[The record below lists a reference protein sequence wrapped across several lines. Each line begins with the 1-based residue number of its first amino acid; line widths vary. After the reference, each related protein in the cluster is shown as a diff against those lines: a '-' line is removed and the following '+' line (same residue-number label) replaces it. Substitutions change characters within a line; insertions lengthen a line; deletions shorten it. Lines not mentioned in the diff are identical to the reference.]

1 MSYPQAPWT
10 LKGFAFQTLHLIDIA
25 KASPFIPPELAI
37 VSAAPGKTLG
47 GVYLA
52 QYGAGSSLEYNELIV
67 VAGVVRREQTIGAWV
82 SHIYVDNPDSVAGGR
97 EIWGLPKELA
107 AFDWQVGAQRVVV
120 QQDDR
125 VLCSLSS
132 SWRVSLLRQTITFP
146 AYSLLNS
153 DFLRFNA
160 TASANFSLIGA
171 ELEVPNTS
179 PFERLID
186 TVPISAFGADSLELR
201 VDAPKVVAQRV
212 SDIP

>member
-67 VAGVVRREQTIGAWV
+67 VAGFVRREQTIGAWV
-82 SHIYVDNPDSVAGGR
+82 SHIYADNPDSVAGGR
-97 EIWGLPKELA
+97 EIWGMSKELA
-107 AFDWQVGAQRVVV
+107 TFDWQAGARRVVV

-132 SWRVSLLRQTITFP
+132 SWRVSLLRQTIAFP
-146 AYSLLNS
+146 LYSVLNS
-153 DFLRFNA
+153 NFMLFSA
-160 TASANFSLIGA
+160 TASANFGLIGA
-171 ELEVPNTS
+171 RLEVPEVS
-179 PFERLID
+179 PFGRLID
-186 TVPISAFGADSLELR
+186 TMPISAFSADSLDLR
-201 VDAPKVVAQRV
+201 VDAPRVVAQRV

>member
-25 KASPFIPPELAI
+25 TASPFIPPELEI

-52 QYGAGSSLEYNELIV
+52 QYEAGSSLEYNELIV

-97 EIWGLPKELA
+97 EIWGMPKELA
-107 AFDWQVGAQRVVV
+107 TFDWQSGTRQVVV

-132 SWRVSLLRQTITFP
+132 SWRVSLLRQTIAFP
-146 AYSLLNS
+146 VYSLLNS
-153 DFLRFNA
+153 NFLRFNA
-160 TASANFSLIGA
+160 TASANFGLIGA
-171 ELEVPNTS
+171 RLDVPEVS
-179 PFERLID
+179 PFGRLID
-186 TVPISAFGADSLELR
+186 TMPISAFSADSLDLR
-201 VDAPKVVAQRV
+201 VDAPRVVAQKV
-212 SDIP
+212 SGML

>member
-37 VSAAPGKTLG
+37 VSAAPDKTLG
-47 GVYLA
+47 GVYFS
-52 QYGAGSSLEYNELIV
+52 QYGTGSSLEYNELIV

-97 EIWGLPKELA
+97 EIWGMPKELA
-107 AFDWQVGAQRVVV
+107 TFDWQAGAQRVVV

-132 SWRVSLLRQTITFP
+132 SWRVSLVRQAIAFP
-146 AYSLLNS
+146 VYSLLNS
-153 DFLRFNA
+153 NFLRFNA
-160 TASANFSLIGA
+160 TASANFGWIGA
-171 ELEVPNTS
+171 KLEVPEVS
-179 PFERLID
+179 PFASVID
-186 TVPISAFGADSLELR
+186 TMPISAFSADSLELR
-201 VDAPKVVAQRV
+201 VDGPRVVA
-212 SDIP
+212 